1 MNRTRVLFRAIVGIA
16 LLIVIAAAITRNNG
30 GAGPGTAT
38 ATAAPLPRGT
48 VKVTL
53 ASSNTKKVWLDQVV
67 KGFNAARQKTAAGN
81 AIVVEVSHVTS
92 GASMNAILAGTLQPV
107 AWSPGDPSWV
117 EQANTA
123 WAREHGNRPLASQ
136 TCPATIFAPLGFA
149 MWRPMAEALGWPD
162 KPIGWDTMV
171 ALAADPDGWASKG
184 RPEWGRFTFGH
195 THPAYANSGLLSMT
209 TFVYGI
215 AGKQDT
221 LTVADVYAPQVK
233 DAMQLLEQN
242 TAKYGREAPAILDLM
257 ARQGTSYLHAAA
269 VPEADAVRFNVERG
283 AELSFP
289 LAFIFPSA
297 GTIWA
302 DHPYCVL
309 DNAPWV
315 TPEQA
320 EAAGIFRSYLLARE
334 QQEMAIDSYLRPL
347 DRTIALH
354 APLDLAHGTDP
365 RVSPATIPALPS
377 PNADISA
384 AVIDLFKITKRKAT
398 IYVAIDVSGSM
409 SGAKIQSA
417 RTATAEFL
425 RRLDP
430 EDRVGALIFSNRV
443 TVLQAPQRAGDVGEG
458 LAQRVLGL
466 TSGGSTTLHDAVC
479 QASRALED
487 QRRADRAAGAARLY
501 GVILLS
507 DGRDTA
513 STVTENQMFATCLPS
528 NAETDGIKLFPI
540 AFGSDADKDT
550 LGRMASATGGR
561 LYTAD
566 PGSISDVYL
575 SISAEQ

>member
-1 MNRTRVLFRAIVGIA
+1 ML
-16 LLIVIAAAITRNNG
+16 
-30 GAGPGTAT
+30 
-38 ATAAPLPRGT
+38 
-48 VKVTL
+48 
-53 ASSNTKKVWLDQVV
+53 
-67 KGFNAARQKTAAGN
+67 
-81 AIVVEVSHVTS
+81 
-92 GASMNAILAGTLQPV
+92 AILRVPKHHASRYGLQ
-107 AWSPGDPSWV
+107 D
-117 EQANTA
+117 
-123 WAREHGNRPLASQ
+123 ARDNDFDGLA
-136 TCPATIFAPLGFA
+136 
-149 MWRPMAEALGWPD
+149 
-162 KPIGWDTMV
+162 
-171 ALAADPDGWASKG
+171 
-184 RPEWGRFTFGH
+184 H
-195 THPAYANSGLLSMT
+195 
-209 TFVYGI
+209 
-215 AGKQDT
+215 
-221 LTVADVYAPQVK
+221 
-233 DAMQLLEQN
+233 
-242 TAKYGREAPAILDLM
+242 EAPAILDLM

-269 VPEADAVRFNVERG
+269 VPEAEAVRFNVERG

-289 LAFIFPSA
+289 LAFIFPAA

-315 TPEQA
+315 TAEQA

-365 RVSPATIPALPS
+365 RVSSATVPALPS

-430 EDRVGALIFSNRV
+430 EDRVGALIFGDRV
-443 TVLQAPQRAGDVGEG
+443 TELQDPQRTGDVGEG
-458 LAQRVLGL
+458 LSQRVLSL
-466 TSGGSTTLHDAVC
+466 TSGGSTALYEAVC

-487 QRRADRAAGAARLY
+487 QRRADRAAGDARLY

-513 STVTENQMFATCLPS
+513 GKVTENQMFATCLPA
-528 NAETDGIKLFPI
+528 NAETDGIKLFSI
-540 AFGSDADKDT
+540 AFGSDADKEV
-550 LGRMASATGGR
+550 LGRMASVTGGR

-566 PGSISDVYL
+566 PASISDVYL